1 MFLINLMVKLCFI
14 EFAHHTATPFKI
26 NDYTCILEHKIF
38 YFYSHQC
45 IHLVNHALIHYYEKY
60 VPVCILLNLMLCS
73 PQRSHGWGEQRY
85 GKNGRTVKHIKN
97 IANHSLQNSLRRGI
111 TLILL

>member
-1 MFLINLMVKLCFI
+1 MFIHVYWSVKYFI
-14 EFAHHTATPFKI
+14 FIHF
-26 NDYTCILEHKIF
+26 L
-38 YFYSHQC
+38 SHQC

-85 GKNGRTVKHIKN
+85 GKNGRKVKHIKN